1 MLVRNVVPF
10 DLTPTSPERIWM
22 YLDRALTALLRRIQ
36 AQAPH
41 WRGEKEHGQT
51 SSERHRIVEVSV
63 MELLG
68 HLAVAELLAAANG
81 WPDEARKIHAISEI
95 VRSSNV
101 RTHEVRERIYQ
112 LHHQY
117 QRESVDRSRLA
128 STA

>member
-10 DLTPTSPERIWM
+10 DLSPTNPERIWM
-22 YLDRALTALLRRIQ
+22 YLDRALTTLLRRIQ

-41 WRGEKEHGQT
+41 WRGEREHGHT
-51 SSERHRIVEVSV
+51 PSERHRIVEVSV
-63 MELLG
+63 VELLG
-68 HLAVAELLAAANG
+68 HLAVAELLAVSNG
-81 WPDEARKIHAISEI
+81 WPHEAQRIHAIAEI

-112 LHHQY
+112 LHQQY
-117 QRESVDRSRLA
+117 QQESVDRSLLA